1 MYSTAGG
8 RRVMSQKQN
17 KSTTIKAA
25 TLAKECNHTIFTDS
39 AGIYCKK
46 CKKRNRDLYI
56 TDH

>member
-1 MYSTAGG
+1 ME
-8 RRVMSQKQN
+8 QN